1 MNSEATNP
9 RQRLVDLIEVGQRA
23 AEEFRHDEAV
33 AALEL
38 AVQSPLLKDDPR
50 AQVRCALA
58 ESLEYL
64 ARYREALAVIAE
76 YEVAAVRARLSAAAL
91 FQVWLR
97 LGSLHGYIG
106 DHPRAISYLKSA
118 LALAEKSHE
127 VEELGACHMV
137 LGRIYR
143 AIGEAQFARDHL
155 RIALQHHRPLGQ
167 WAALAQNYFLLGNVY
182 LNEGEM
188 GAARENFEQA
198 IKIIGDRRAPLLLG
212 SIYTNLS
219 NLILL
224 QEYRQAT
231 EGVEALEKAVFY
243 LKEAKNNR
251 LLAYAYSNL
260 GFVLTNIG
268 EWERAQQMLHYAIEV
283 GSEMDNRAVQGTAL
297 DTLGELAM
305 LQGQLPEA
313 ERLLERSLAH
323 LQTANFPYGEVQAL
337 QTLGRCFLAQGL
349 YHRATEAFE
358 QQLALAERIEDKRS
372 RNSAQLYLAQTQVE
386 LGHVAAAQTLLD
398 QVAEEIDAS
407 ANISLVGHFRAVNGM
422 LQQRTENFEEARH
435 EFGQALTIFT
445 MVADRYRETTAC
457 YQLGQT
463 LTAIGDY
470 GRARDE
476 LRRAQTVCQRLG
488 NIPLRRQ
495 IEQALE
501 ALEARRQTPVPS
513 DEVQLSAPPSVSNA
527 VVLRLIRATSSRE
540 LLLNELA
547 AVLADVIG
555 CAPVIVYEERNGQY
569 LPLAISH
576 GDANEAESLKTLWQE
591 RLRTATSDL
600 GTALH
605 KGGVYK
611 LRGQGARLVVL
622 FGVRGTRQYQR
633 EKIEPLLRLTEIGLE
648 LAARNES
655 TAVEAD
661 SEAVGSKAQITAD
674 GFVFASPPMRALL
687 ADIHKIRGSRVTALI
702 TGESGTGKEVV
713 ARTIHNLSVRRDKP
727 FVAFNCTI
735 AAPEVV
741 NSQLF
746 GHKKG
751 AFTGAVE
758 DSVGVIQSA
767 NGGTLF
773 LDEIG
778 DLALDVQPKLL
789 RFLQDGEV
797 HRLGDT
803 TPAHIDVR
811 VVAATNADLE
821 KLVAEGR
828 FREDLYYRLN
838 IIRLHLPP
846 LRERREELPLLIEHF
861 LQVYSQQSLKEGI
874 TLSPHAVDLLMVH
887 DWPGNVRQLVNE
899 LQRLIAYKDS
909 GEMIT
914 ERDLSAMI
922 AGNRRLPEMELK
934 ALAAV
939 ADSLLHAAPSPPLT
953 ASSSSRNWQ
962 AESPPLAVSAFR
974 LSTGQPVQIHY
985 KPGERSLNE
994 IVDEVETQL
1003 ILDAMRRHGGR
1014 RNAVC
1019 EELGITR
1026 KGLYLKLRR
1035 LTGIDLSEF
1044 E

>member
-1 MNSEATNP
+1 MNTEATNP
-9 RQRLVDLIEVGQRA
+9 RQQLVDLIEAGQRA

-33 AALEL
+33 TALEM
-38 AVQSPLLKDDPR
+38 AVRSPLLKDDPR

-64 ARYREALAVIAE
+64 ARYRDALAVIAE
-76 YEVAAVRARLSAAAL
+76 YEVAAVRAKLSPAAL

-118 LALAEKSHE
+118 LALAEKSQE

-155 RIALQHHRPLGQ
+155 RTALQFHRPLGQ
-167 WAALAQNYFLLGNVY
+167 WIALAQNYFLLGNVY

-188 GAARENFEQA
+188 GEARENFEQA

-212 SIYTNLS
+212 SIYTSLS

-224 QEYRQAT
+224 QEYQQAT
-231 EGVEALEKAVFY
+231 EGVETLEKAVFY

-268 EWERAQQMLHYAIEV
+268 EWDRAQQMLHYAIEV
-283 GSEMDNRAVQGTAL
+283 GNEIENRAVQGTAL
-297 DTLGELAM
+297 DTLGELCILRGD
-305 LQGQLPEA
+305 LQEA
-313 ERLLERSLAH
+313 ERLLERSLVH
-323 LQTANFPYGEVQAL
+323 LQAAKFPYGEVQAL
-337 QTLGRCFLAQGL
+337 QTMGRCFLAQGL
-349 YHRATEAFE
+349 YHRAIEAFE
-358 QQLALAERIEDKRS
+358 EQVALAERIEDKRS
-372 RNSAQLYLAQTQVE
+372 RNSAHLYLAQTQVE
-386 LGHVAAAQTLLD
+386 LGKFSTAQALLD
-398 QVAEEIDAS
+398 QVAEEIDTS
-407 ANISLVGHFRAVNGM
+407 LNISLVGHFRAVNGL
-422 LQQRTENFEEARH
+422 LQQRTGNYEEARQ

-445 MVADRYRETTAC
+445 MVADRYREVTAR
-457 YQLGQT
+457 YYLGQT
-463 LTAIGDY
+463 FAAMGESE
-470 GRARDE
+470 RARDE
-476 LRRAQTVCQRLG
+476 MRQAHATCRRLG
-488 NIPLRRQ
+488 NIPLRQR
-495 IEQALE
+495 IEQAL
-501 ALEARRQTPVPS
+501 ADLEAKEGKSS
-513 DEVQLSAPPSVSNA
+513 DERRLIESPQLSHA

-540 LLLNELA
+540 LLLHELT

-555 CAPVIVYEERNGQY
+555 CAPVIIYEESNGQF
-569 LPLAISH
+569 LPLAINN
-576 GDANEAESLKTLWQE
+576 GDWNEAESLKSLWQE
-591 RLRTATSDL
+591 RLRAASSDL
-600 GTALH
+600 GQSLQSSQA
-605 KGGVYK
+605 KGAVYR
-611 LRGQGARLVVL
+611 LRGHNSRLVVL
-622 FGVRGTRQYQR
+622 FGVRGAKHYPR
-633 EKIEPLLRLTEIGLE
+633 ETIEPLLRLAEIGLE
-648 LAARNES
+648 LVARNERTS
-655 TAVEAD
+655 GGAD
-661 SEAVGSKAQITAD
+661 AELASSNLQVTPD

-687 ADIHKIRGSRVTALI
+687 ADIYKIRGSRVTALI

-735 AAPEVV
+735 AASEVV

-778 DLALDVQPKLL
+778 DLGLDVQPKLL

-803 TPAHIDVR
+803 TPAKVDVR

-821 KLVAEGR
+821 NLVAEGK

-846 LRERREELPLLIEHF
+846 LRERREEIPILIEHF
-861 LQVYSQQSLKEGI
+861 LRLHSQQMLKEGI
-874 TLSPHAVDLLMVH
+874 TISPHAMDLLMVH

-914 ERDLSAMI
+914 EHDISMLQP
-922 AGNRRLPEMELK
+922 GNRRSPTLDLK
-934 ALAAV
+934 PLSVV
-939 ADSLLHAAPSPPLT
+939 ADSLLHPSFSISNYNANWPSDPPT
-953 ASSSSRNWQ
+953 RIPATSS
-962 AESPPLAVSAFR
+962 L
-974 LSTGQPVQIHY
+974 LSNGQPVQIHY
-985 KPGERSLNE
+985 KPGERTLNE

-1019 EELGITR
+1019 DELGITR

-1035 LTGIDLSEF
+1035 LAGIDLSEF

>member
-1 MNSEATNP
+1 MKSDAANP
-9 RQRLVDLIEVGQRA
+9 RQQLVDLIEAGQRA

-33 AALEL
+33 EKLEL
-38 AVQSPLLKDDPR
+38 AARSSLLKDDPR
-50 AQVRCALA
+50 AQVRCAWA
-58 ESLEYL
+58 ESLEHL
-64 ARYREALAVIAE
+64 ARYRDALAVIAE
-76 YEVAAVRARLSAAAL
+76 YEVAAARAKLSPSAL

-97 LGSLHGYIG
+97 LGSLHGYVG

-118 LALAEKSHE
+118 LALAEKSQE
-127 VEELGACHMV
+127 AEELGACHMV

-167 WAALAQNYFLLGNVY
+167 WVALAQNYFLLGNVY

-188 GAARENFEQA
+188 EAARENFEQA

-231 EGVEALEKAVFY
+231 EGVAALEKAVYY

-268 EWERAQQMLHYAIEV
+268 EWDRAQQMLHYAIEV
-283 GSEMDNRAVQGTAL
+283 GNEMDNRAVQGTAL
-297 DTLGELAM
+297 DTLAELSI
-305 LQGQLPEA
+305 LRGQLMEA

-323 LQTANFPYGEVQAL
+323 LQAANFPYGEVQAL
-337 QTLGRCFLAQGL
+337 QTLGRCFLAQGV
-349 YHRATEAFE
+349 YQRAIEAFH
-358 QQLALAERIEDKRS
+358 QQLTVAERIEDKRS

-386 LGHVAAAQTLLD
+386 RGDFAAAQSLLD
-398 QVAEEIDAS
+398 QVAEDIDS
-407 ANISLVGHFRAVNGM
+407 SSNISLVGHFRAVNGM
-422 LQQRTENFEEARH
+422 LQQRTGNYEEARQ
-435 EFGQALTIFT
+435 EFGQALTIFA
-445 MVADRYRETTAC
+445 MVDDRYRETAAR
-457 YQLGQT
+457 YHLGQT
-463 LTAIGDY
+463 LAVMGERV
-470 GRARDE
+470 RARDE
-476 LRRAQTVCQRLG
+476 LHQAQATCRRFG

-495 IEQALE
+495 IDQAL
-501 ALEARRQTPVPS
+501 ATLETSSKAPS
-513 DEVQLSAPPSVSNA
+513 DEVRVAEPPRVSNA
-527 VVLRLIRATSSRE
+527 VVLRLIRASSSRE

-555 CAPVIVYEERNGQY
+555 CAPVVIYEESRGQY
-569 LPLAISH
+569 LPLAISN
-576 GDANEAESLKTLWQE
+576 GDWNEAESLKISWNE
-591 RLRTATSDL
+591 RLRAATSDL

-605 KGGVYK
+605 LAPTKGAVYK
-611 LRGQGARLVVL
+611 LRGQSARLVVL
-622 FGVRGTRQYQR
+622 LGVRGAKQYQR
-633 EKIEPLLRLTEIGLE
+633 EKIEPLLRLAEIGLE
-648 LAARNES
+648 LAERSES
-655 TAVEAD
+655 TSTGADYEA
-661 SEAVGSKAQITAD
+661 AGGNAQITSD

-687 ADIHKIRGSRVTALI
+687 ADIHKIRGSRVTTLI

-758 DSVGVIQSA
+758 DTIGVIQSA
-767 NGGTLF
+767 HGGTLF

-778 DLALDVQPKLL
+778 DLGLDVQPKLL

-803 TPAHIDVR
+803 TPAKVDVR

-821 KLVAEGR
+821 KLVAEGK

-846 LRERREELPLLIEHF
+846 LRERREEIPLLIEHF
-861 LQVYSQQSLKEGI
+861 LQLHSQQSHKEGI
-874 TLSPHAVDLLMVH
+874 TISPHALDLLMVQ

-909 GEMIT
+909 GEVIT
-914 ERDLSAMI
+914 ERDLSTLI
-922 AGNRRLPEMELK
+922 SGSRRPPEHEFK
-934 ALAAV
+934 ALASV
-939 ADSLLHAAPSPPLT
+939 TESLLHPTPPLNT
-953 ASSSSRNWQ
+953 GNASSNWHN
-962 AESPPLAVSAFR
+962 EPPEFSASTSL
-974 LSTGQPVQIHY
+974 LSNGQPVQIHY
-985 KPGERSLNE
+985 KPGERTLNE

-1019 EELGITR
+1019 DELGITR

-1035 LTGIDLSEF
+1035 LEGIDLSEF